1 MQAVIFFFLKML
13 VRYSGWRRAQ
23 NNQHEKLILK
33 LCGIVPVVGTP
44 IDLSY
49 GGGLRVRE
57 AAAPV
62 ERMEYN
68 EYWRWVWSQTSK
80 K

>member
-1 MQAVIFFFLKML
+1 MKKIIFKALGL
-13 VRYSGWRRAQ
+13 VPQ
-23 NNQHEKLILK
+23 K
-33 LCGIVPVVGTP
+33 GTP

-49 GGGLRVRE
+49 GGGIR
-57 AAAPV
+57 ATASAGPV

-68 EYWRWVWSQTSK
+68 EYWRWVWAQVGK